1 MQFHQIAPSNYLAQI
16 IRKNKVYQGTVFSG
30 HIKYMADIIAIS
42 TLGRCWGAGC
52 SQLSPISSQEHS
64 VSAVLVQAQA
74 EPL

>member
-1 MQFHQIAPSNYLAQI
+1 
-16 IRKNKVYQGTVFSG
+16 
-30 HIKYMADIIAIS
+30 MADIIAIS